1 MYEDFGLLTADT
13 EVGADLTD
21 LFNVLTGYSRQT
33 AYRRLLVAPH
43 GVRSG
48 IIERI
53 EREVDKAKAGKPA
66 LVQVKTNALVDE
78 DVIDALYRASQAG
91 VRIDLVVRG
100 ICTLRPQVEGLS
112 ENIRVRSI
120 LGRFLEH
127 SRVFRFGAGDDDT
140 EWWIGS
146 ADLMH
151 RNLDRRVEALV
162 RVTDADARQQLT
174 RVISLCMSDETSAF
188 ELGADGEWRRRVA
201 DPDGGPL
208 QNPQESLIRRIV
220 GRGD

>member
-1 MYEDFGLLTADT
+1 
-13 EVGADLTD
+13 
-21 LFNVLTGYSRQT
+21 
-33 AYRRLLVAPH
+33 
-43 GVRSG
+43 
-48 IIERI
+48 
-53 EREVDKAKAGKPA
+53 
-66 LVQVKTNALVDE
+66 
-78 DVIDALYRASQAG
+78 
-91 VRIDLVVRG
+91 
-100 ICTLRPQVEGLS
+100 LRPDVPGLS

-127 SRVFRFGAGDDDT
+127 SRVFRFGAPDGDDT

-162 RVTDADARQQLT
+162 RVTDSNARQQLD
-174 RVISLCMSDETSAF
+174 RMMSLCMSDETSAF
-188 ELGADGEWRRRVA
+188 ELAADGEWRRRVA

-208 QNPQESLIRRIV
+208 QNPQEVLIRRIV